1 MELKS
6 CTWRLEA
13 TPLAAYEVGERF
25 RLYANDTGLLMAM
38 YDFDM
43 KRAVVENTLAGP
55 MKGGL
60 YENLVAVMLAAQ
72 GLPLRYW
79 TSANG
84 SHEIEFLGSRDARV
98 EPIEVKASRGS
109 TASLNALLE
118 RDDIAQGYKL
128 VDGNVGRDG
137 KKVTLPHY
145 LAPYL
150 YR

>member
-1 MELKS
+1 
-6 CTWRLEA
+6 
-13 TPLAAYEVGERF
+13 
-25 RLYANDTGLLMAM
+25 
-38 YDFDM
+38 
-43 KRAVVENTLAGP
+43 

-60 YENLVAVMLAAQ
+60 YENLAAVMLAAQ
-72 GLPLRYW
+72 GVPLRYW

-84 SHEIEFLGSRDARV
+84 SHEVEFLGSRDARV

-109 TASLNALLE
+109 TASLNTLLK

>member
-1 MELKS
+1 MKCCIE
-6 CTWRLEA
+6 RLETHA
-13 TPLAAYEVGERF
+13 Q
-25 RLYANDTGLLMAM
+25 
-38 YDFDM
+38 
-43 KRAVVENTLAGP
+43 
-55 MKGGL
+55 
-60 YENLVAVMLAAQ
+60 LAAQ
-72 GLPLRYW
+72 GVPLRYW
-79 TSANG
+79 TSTNG

-118 RDDIAQGYKL
+118 RGDIAQGYKL

-150 YR
+150 YRWGEGLHSSVL